1 MYTKGVSFIGQ
12 KDGNEMPDARKRDLM
27 VTASIVNLIA
37 NTLGTILALQHN
49 LTADFGG
56 FLNGQN
62 VLRDFLGFNG
72 TALSAPFP
80 FMLIQLALT
89 ILALRSGQQK
99 RIGVKG
105 LTLVG
110 ALYTVA
116 QLGEP
121 IVLRLL
127 QPGGFDLAQALVLFL
142 AVGSSFAMFV
152 FGVRAWR
159 ELRTLQP
166 ISSRL

>member
-1 MYTKGVSFIGQ
+1 MDQRASSMEIQPNALSKQYL
-12 KDGNEMPDARKRDLM
+12 LM
-27 VTASIVNLIA
+27 IASVASLTA
-37 NTLGTILALQHN
+37 NTIGTVLALQQN

-80 FMLIQLALT
+80 FLLIQLVLT
-89 ILALRSGQQK
+89 VLTMRPGRSGS
-99 RIGVKG
+99 IGVKG
-105 LTLVG
+105 LTFVG

-121 IVLRLL
+121 IVWRLM
-127 QPGGFDLAQALVLFL
+127 QPGEFELAQATVLIFAL
-142 AVGSSFAMFV
+142 ASSTAMFV
-152 FGVRAWR
+152 FGVQAWR
-159 ELRTLQP
+159 ERKSP
-166 ISSRL
+166 YPVSN

>member
-1 MYTKGVSFIGQ
+1 MRDFPKRYFLVIASLVS
-12 KDGNEMPDARKRDLM
+12 L
-27 VTASIVNLIA
+27 VA
-37 NTLGTILALQHN
+37 NSLGTILALRHN
-49 LTADFGG
+49 LPADFGG
-56 FLNGQN
+56 FLNGHN

-80 FMLIQLALT
+80 FMLIQLTLT
-89 ILALRSGQQK
+89 VMVLRSTRGS
-99 RIGVKG
+99 GVGIKG
-105 LTLVG
+105 LTFFG

-127 QPGGFDLAQALVLFL
+127 QPGGFDLAQALVLML
-142 AVGSSFAMFV
+142 AFISSTATFI

-159 ELRTLQP
+159 ELRNLAR
-166 ISSRL
+166 SKLVHD

>member
-1 MYTKGVSFIGQ
+1 MTESRNRNWLVI
-12 KDGNEMPDARKRDLM
+12 
-27 VTASIVNLIA
+27 ASIVSLVA

-49 LTADFGG
+49 LPADFGG

-89 ILALRSGQQK
+89 VLTLRSSQLASF
-99 RIGVKG
+99 GVKG
-105 LTLVG
+105 LIFFG

-121 IVLRLL
+121 IVLRLV
-127 QPGGFDLAQALVLFL
+127 QPGGFDLAQAIVLLWAL
-142 AVGSSFAMFV
+142 ASSIAMFI
-152 FGVRAWR
+152 FGARAWR
-159 ELRTLQP
+159 EIRTSQALASQ
-166 ISSRL
+166 

>member
-1 MYTKGVSFIGQ
+1 MTESQNRTSLV
-12 KDGNEMPDARKRDLM
+12 
-27 VTASIVNLIA
+27 VASIVSLVA
-37 NTLGTILALQHN
+37 NSLGTILALQHN

-80 FMLIQLALT
+80 FMLIQLVLT
-89 ILALRSGQQK
+89 VLTLRWSRWSGS
-99 RIGVKG
+99 GVRG
-105 LTLVG
+105 LTFFG

-127 QPGGFDLAQALVLFL
+127 QPGGFDLAQTLVLMFAL
-142 AVGSSFAMFV
+142 SSSAAMLI
-152 FGVRAWR
+152 FGVRTWQ
-159 ELRTLQP
+159 ELRSHVAVP
-166 ISSRL
+166 N

>member
-1 MYTKGVSFIGQ
+1 MAESRNQNSLV
-12 KDGNEMPDARKRDLM
+12 
-27 VTASIVNLIA
+27 VASIVSLIA
-37 NTLGTILALQHN
+37 NSLGTILALQHN

-62 VLRDFLGFNG
+62 VLRDFLGING

-80 FMLIQLALT
+80 FMLIQLVLT
-89 ILALRSGQQK
+89 VVTLRSSRWKGL
-99 RIGVKG
+99 GVKG
-105 LTLVG
+105 LTFFG

-127 QPGGFDLAQALVLFL
+127 QPGGFDLAQAPVL
-142 AVGSSFAMFV
+142 
-152 FGVRAWR
+152 
-159 ELRTLQP
+159 
-166 ISSRL
+166 

>member
-1 MYTKGVSFIGQ
+1 MTDSQNRPSLVVASTVS
-12 KDGNEMPDARKRDLM
+12 L
-27 VTASIVNLIA
+27 VA
-37 NTLGTILALQHN
+37 NTFGTILALQHN
-49 LTADFGG
+49 LPADFGG

-89 ILALRSGQQK
+89 ILTLRPGQLK
-99 RIGVKG
+99 GFGVNG
-105 LTLVG
+105 LTFVG
-110 ALYTVA
+110 ALYTIA

-127 QPGGFDLAQALVLFL
+127 RPDGFDLAQGIVLLCAL
-142 AVGSSFAMFV
+142 ASSSAMFL

-159 ELRTLQP
+159 ELRPTQP
-166 ISSRL
+166 VSGRS

>member
-1 MYTKGVSFIGQ
+1 MSLRSGKEETQMTESQTLTSLVI
-12 KDGNEMPDARKRDLM
+12 
-27 VTASIVNLIA
+27 ASTVNLVA

-49 LTADFGG
+49 LPADFGG

-89 ILALRSGQQK
+89 FLTLRPGQLK
-99 RIGVKG
+99 AIGVKG
-105 LTLVG
+105 LTFVG

-127 QPGGFDLAQALVLFL
+127 QPRGFDLAQALVLLL
-142 AVGSSFAMFV
+142 ALISSTAMFL
-152 FGVRAWR
+152 FGVREWR
-159 ELRTLQP
+159 ELRTTQP
-166 ISSRL
+166 VSSRS

>member
-1 MYTKGVSFIGQ
+1 MKKRMAS
-12 KDGNEMPDARKRDLM
+12 ARNHDLL
-27 VTASIVNLIA
+27 VIASIVSLIA

-49 LTADFGG
+49 LMADFGG

-80 FMLIQLALT
+80 FLLIQFVLTVLAL
-89 ILALRSGQQK
+89 LPGQPK
-99 RIGVKG
+99 TVGIKG

-110 ALYTVA
+110 AVYTLA

-121 IVLRLL
+121 IVWRLM
-127 QPGGFDLAQALVLFL
+127 QPTSFDPTQATVLFFAL
-142 AVGSSFAMFV
+142 ASSTAMIV
-152 FGVRAWR
+152 FGVQTWR
-159 ELRTLQP
+159 EIRTP
-166 ISSRL
+166 RPASS